1 MRNKLNITP
10 EAERDIFTIT
20 ANIKQQDSLKSARD
34 AISKIENQ
42 IKVLSEKPDIGR
54 VGGCE
59 GTREVVLSGLPY
71 IAIYEKTDSSITILR
86 VLYGGSLA

>member
-10 EAERDIFTIT
+10 EAERDIFAIT
-20 ANIKQQDSLKSARD
+20 ANIKQQDCLKSARV
-34 AISKIENQ
+34 AISKIAKQ

-71 IAIYEKTDSSITILR
+71 IAIYEKTGTSITILR